1 MLPDGPLSG
10 MITPPW
16 QVVGK
21 QQGDKAERVH
31 FAPCGR
37 HVAAHTPSVDPELEA
52 QNVEQHAAAVSH
64 ADAFGRHVLTSDP
77 ASTGA
82 QQALSCCPQ
91 LFTQLVVLEHPLIVQ
106 HVPVLVQTSPE
117 GQLHACDT
125 PQESATET
133 PHAAPHML
141 VGVQHLPFAHSWA
154 LPHPP
159 VHCTASPQLSVAC
172 EPPQRLAQG
181 DTGVQH
187 ALS

>member
-1 MLPDGPLSG
+1 MSPDTPLSG
-10 MITPPW
+10 MMRLW

-21 QQGDKAERVH
+21 QQLEVDSH
-31 FAPCGR
+31 LTPD
-37 HVAAHTPSVDPELEA
+37 AAHVVAQTPVDAVLVA
-52 QNVEQHAAAVSH
+52 QNVEQHAAPVVHPEPFAVQ
-64 ADAFGRHVLTSDP
+64 VLTSAP
-77 ASTGA
+77 ASIAA

-91 LFTQLVVLEHPLIVQ
+91 LFAQLAVLEHPLTVQ
-106 HVPVLVQTSPE
+106 HVPALVQTWPA

-141 VGVQHLPFAHSWA
+141 VGVQHLPPAHSWP
-154 LPHPP
+154 LPHAP

-172 EPPQRLAQG
+172 APPQRLVHG

-187 ALS
+187 AF